1 MQSYVQGKD
10 PLQGNKTPSIN
21 QRVLDNGEPQLRNY
35 EGMVSKYIKIVK
47 ATK

>member
-10 PLQGNKTPSIN
+10 PLQGKTPSMN

-35 EGMVSKYIKIVK
+35 EGMGSKYIKIVK